1 MLAIG
6 QVIGACVGQG
16 THKMTNTGAYRIP
29 MGLNLVIVLILF
41 LGIWLVAPESPRW
54 LMSKGRDEQAIKA
67 LERINADAEDVQTAV
82 EDQYNIFVKAK
93 EDEERWTNNEPSR
106 WTDLFHGTTRR
117 KFLCAVGILIAQ
129 QIGGVQFI
137 FSYTTT
143 FLGDVGIG
151 DPFTITIIVRG
162 ILFYFS
168 SSLLTICST
177 FLQVDIVEVIGV
189 ICSFFLVNRFGRR
202 PLLLITSAFMTAF
215 LIVSFSLTFCPSL

>member
-29 MGLNLVIVLILF
+29 MGLNLVIVLLLF
-41 LGIWLVAPESPRW
+41 LGIWLIAPESPRW

-67 LERINADAEDVQTAV
+67 LERINADADDVQTAV
-82 EDQYNIFVKAK
+82 EEQYNIFVKAK

-151 DPFTITIIVRG
+151 DPFTITIIVRR
-162 ILFYFS
+162 ILFYFFESSADNLFGLLSICRLILSRLLVSSARS
-168 SSLLTICST
+168 SSST
-177 FLQVDIVEVIGV
+177 GSDV
-189 ICSFFLVNRFGRR
+189 GRSYSSR
-202 PLLLITSAFMTAF
+202 ARS
-215 LIVSFSLTFCPSL
+215 